1 MTLCRN
7 VRRGQAGPLKEFLKN
22 VAETAIAHETC
33 GRSIRTELVASDTDS
48 VAESFLPSHFSL
60 SLLTIGHALLITKLP
75 ASRRAGS
82 RKWIDRP
89 GCPFCVDSQLFDE
102 LCVHGLTTRPVNR
115 QLKRET
121 PLSTLPTP
129 WKLRLPS
136 AIPLSAPALDQ
147 LQRRGV
153 PAADRRH
160 LLQL

>member
-1 MTLCRN
+1 MS
-7 VRRGQAGPLKEFLKN
+7 RRPQSHTKHVVGASERSWSHLTPIPWLNPFFP
-22 VAETAIAHETC
+22 VIIFAHH
-33 GRSIRTELVASDTDS
+33 RPR
-48 VAESFLPSHFSL
+48 F
-60 SLLTIGHALLITKLP
+60 TKLP
-75 ASRRAGS
+75 ASRRPGS
-82 RKWIDRP
+82 RKWTDRP
-89 GCPFCVDSQLFDE
+89 GCPFCAVSQLFDE
-102 LCVHGLTTRPVNR
+102 LCVHCLTTRPVNR

-160 LLQL
+160 LLQLRARKPQR